1 MKNGISRKV
10 KHGSFSVGLGAIV
23 IAAVILLNALMT
35 FLCTSNR
42 LFIDMTT
49 GHFREKDIP
58 LYGGMYTL
66 SDAAKNMMRKTFAD
80 VEANREGEDVKVD
93 IIFCA
98 DPDLLCGNTYMRY
111 IYYTALEMEKAFPEY
126 IQVSTKDVWE
136 NPSSVNAYRTNSYSS
151 IYQTN
156 VIVASGTEFRVYN
169 QRAFYTYSETTD
181 TTPWAYNGEK
191 TFLKGIIAVTK
202 ADSPIACLTTNHG
215 EPFATEEGKAEYSAF
230 VKVLQSAGYDVRFLN
245 LEKDEI
251 PENCRLI
258 VTLDPQTDFLSNFN
272 STDPDAVSE
281 IKKLDGFIA
290 KAYSFM
296 IFVDADTPKLTNLEE
311 FLEEWGI
318 SFNRY
323 EDSNGIVYDPD
334 YALDGEGASFV
345 GTYETEA
352 LGGSITEDMR
362 KYGIAPKIVFS
373 NVMGISY
380 SNSYGM
386 EYVLADET
394 QGTGAFSFGYY
405 SSNKITREIY
415 DVFRSSETSLIYQ
428 KQNGVI
434 ATDTPDTAGNFKL
447 MTLTRE
453 SRYIGEGQ
461 GYTSVNDASYVCAIG
476 STDFAS
482 NAVLSSNAYG
492 NTDLLLEILRVI
504 GREIEPVGIKFKP
517 MYSALAG
524 QQYVV
529 EAKPMN
535 KLAVHVT
542 IPALICAVSG
552 IVVLVRRKFRK

>member
-66 SDAAKNMMRKTFAD
+66 SDAAKNMMRKTFED
-80 VEANREGEDVKVD
+80 VEANRDGEDVKVD

-258 VTLDPQTDFLSNFN
+258 VTMDPQTDFLSNFN

-434 ATDTPDTAGNFKL
+434 ATDTPDTAGDFKL

>member
-66 SDAAKNMMRKTFAD
+66 SDAAKNMMRKTFED
-80 VEANREGEDVKVD
+80 VEANRDGEDVKVD

-258 VTLDPQTDFLSNFN
+258 VTMDPQTDFLSNFN

-428 KQNGVI
+428 KQNGAVV
-434 ATDTPDTAGNFKL
+434 TDTPDTAGDFKL

>member
-66 SDAAKNMMRKTFAD
+66 SDAAENMMRKTFAD
-80 VEANREGEDVKVD
+80 VEANRDGEDVKVD

-258 VTLDPQTDFLSNFN
+258 VTMDPQTDFLSNFN

-428 KQNGVI
+428 KQNGAVV
-434 ATDTPDTAGNFKL
+434 TDTPDTAGDFKL

>member
-66 SDAAKNMMRKTFAD
+66 SDAAENMMRKTFAD
-80 VEANREGEDVKVD
+80 VEANRDGEDVKVD

-258 VTLDPQTDFLSNFN
+258 VTMDPQTDFLSNFN

-428 KQNGVI
+428 KQNGAVV
-434 ATDTPDTAGNFKL
+434 TDTPDTAGNFKL

>member
-66 SDAAKNMMRKTFAD
+66 SDAAKNMMRKTFED

-169 QRAFYTYSETTD
+169 QRSFFTHSENTD
-181 TTPWAYNGEK
+181 TIPWAYNGEK

-258 VTLDPQTDFLSNFN
+258 VTMDPQTDFLSNFN

-373 NVMGISY
+373 NTMGISY

-428 KQNGVI
+428 KQNGAVV
-434 ATDTPDTAGNFKL
+434 TDTPDTAGNFKL

-524 QQYVV
+524 QQYVL
-529 EAKPMN
+529 EAEPMN

-542 IPALICAVSG
+542 IPALICAISG